1 VQRTPFHVAHQ
12 GLNDHELQVAF
23 HYALSA
29 LCPQLNF
36 MSNHLYQR
44 TLRQQQQQQQP
55 ANTQQSNMQSGSTR
69 SPNARAQIQ
78 IRTDTRG
85 GPAQTITLLPPS
97 SRTQDI
103 TNVQA
108 NAQQQTQT
116 QQSPPHKNVFPI
128 RLGFCSTHF
137 SDHSIGKIMY
147 ESITRAAM
155 AGVRTGEFEVFVFYI
170 DHTVSQEPTTG
181 RYTRRPNNEQ
191 SGITRNFLDAF
202 GDAHFFFLPASI
214 SAARGICVLICG
226 IVISMCGLFVVFA
239 CVCVQR
245 RLPRMSWTFFFSPI
259 WVWISPHMEW
269 PIPGLQLIRY
279 YYPACLHSRSELTVL
294 LLCVCRRRGGVTLSH
309 PDCQPSTSTS
319 DWKPR

>member
-1 VQRTPFHVAHQ
+1 MT
-12 GLNDHELQVAF
+12 
-23 HYALSA
+23 
-29 LCPQLNF
+29 
-36 MSNHLYQR
+36 NHLNHR
-44 TLRQQQQQQQP
+44 TRPHQQQQQQQP
-55 ANTQQSNMQSGSTR
+55 ANTQQSHMQSGSTQ
-69 SPNARAQIQ
+69 SPNAQAQIQ

-103 TNVQA
+103 TSIQA
-108 NAQQQTQT
+108 NTQQQQQQQQQTQ
-116 QQSPPHKNVFPI
+116 QSQPQKNVFPI

-239 CVCVQR
+239 YVCVQR
-245 RLPRMSWTFFFSPI
+245 RVPRMS
-259 WVWISPHMEW
+259 
-269 PIPGLQLIRY
+269 
-279 YYPACLHSRSELTVL
+279 
-294 LLCVCRRRGGVTLSH
+294 
-309 PDCQPSTSTS
+309 
-319 DWKPR
+319 